1 MNMKRNGIMVN
12 DPATRVKRT
21 KVNHR
26 KQQPVK
32 KYMQYIEMISRYN
45 DFATVVTPDIP
56 EYIAQLK
63 SEGYYI
69 TGSFNVRDWYEEYQ
83 EQIS

>member
-1 MNMKRNGIMVN
+1 MNMKRNGILVDN
-12 DPATRVKRT
+12 PAARVKRT

-26 KQQPVK
+26 KQQPVV
-32 KYMQYIEMISRYN
+32 KYTQYVEMKSKYN
-45 DFATVVTPDIP
+45 EFATVVTPDIS
-56 EYIAQLK
+56 EYIEQLL

-69 TGSFNVRDWYEEYQ
+69 VGSFKVRDWHVEYQ

>member
-1 MNMKRNGIMVN
+1 MNMKRNGILVDN
-12 DPATRVKRT
+12 PAARVKRT

-26 KQQPVK
+26 KQQPTK
-32 KYMQYIEMISRYN
+32 QYTQYVEMKSRYN

-63 SEGYYI
+63 SEGYYVAM
-69 TGSFNVRDWYEEYQ
+69 TFPVRDWHKEYQ